1 MLPLD
6 VLGMTLALAMH
17 LSSTLSIFT
26 GCEFSGE
33 HKLLTCAL
41 V

>member
-17 LSSTLSIFT
+17 LSSTLSILN
-26 GCEFSGE
+26 
-33 HKLLTCAL
+33 LLYL
-41 V
+41 LLKIL